1 MGVFLLG
8 PAAPSVVP
16 LSVYTYRIPAGFPS
30 PAQDHVEGPIS
41 LDELMDLRAPHTY
54 LARAAGHSMVGVGI
68 GDGDILV
75 IDRSRLP
82 EPGQVV
88 IAALNGDPLVKIY
101 DLQQGQTILRS
112 ANVQFPPRYLLEG
125 DELAVWGVVRY
136 SIRSHDHY

>member
-8 PAAPSVVP
+8 PAAPSVVGLP
-16 LSVYTYRIPAGFPS
+16 VYTYRIPAGFPS
-30 PAQDHVEGPIS
+30 PAQDHTEGPIS
-41 LDELMDLRAPHTY
+41 LDELMDLRAPHMY

-88 IAALNGDPLVKIY
+88 IAALNGEPLVKIY
-101 DLQQGQTILRS
+101 DIQQGQTILRS
-112 ANVQFPPRYLLEG
+112 ANSAYPPRYLLEG

-136 SIRSHDHY
+136 SIRSHEHY